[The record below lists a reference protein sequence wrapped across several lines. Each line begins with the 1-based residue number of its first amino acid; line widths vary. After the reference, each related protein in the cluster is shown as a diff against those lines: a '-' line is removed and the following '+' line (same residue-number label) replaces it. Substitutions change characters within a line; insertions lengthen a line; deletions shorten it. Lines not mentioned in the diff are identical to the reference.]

1 MKLVVVIIH
10 DEDSQKLVDQL
21 TDQNYGVT
29 KLASTGGF
37 LSSGNT
43 TLLVGVEKEK
53 LDNVI
58 DIIKETCKS
67 RKEMVPT
74 PAPIMGSVGI
84 LTAYP
89 IEVNIGGA
97 TIFVLDVDRFEK
109 A

>member
-10 DEDSQKLVDQL
+10 DEDAQKLVDQL

-43 TLLVGVEKEK
+43 TLLVGVEKGK
-53 LDNVI
+53 VDSVI
-58 DIIKETCKS
+58 DVIKETCKS